1 MHTKKIEK
9 PHSYERLQH
18 RPINQALSS
27 SSFFDE
33 GYLSQIFADSS
44 VTFSRASLRMRNV
57 PTQGGVGVA
66 SITRSCWTMALH
78 ALEAIKYNEGR
89 LEVLNQLLLPSQSV
103 YEHITSVQEAWEA
116 IRSMKVG

>member
-1 MHTKKIEK
+1 MQRKLRNLIATKDCNTDRSIK
-9 PHSYERLQH
+9 HLV
-18 RPINQALSS
+18 ALVS
-27 SSFFDE
+27 
-33 GYLSQIFADSS
+33 LMKVIFPKFLLIP
-44 VTFSRASLRMRNV
+44 VSRASLRMRNV

-89 LEVLNQLLLPSQSV
+89 LEILNQLLLPSQSV

>member
-1 MHTKKIEK
+1 MHAKKIEK

-66 SITRSCWTMALH
+66 SITRSYWTM

-89 LEVLNQLLLPSQSV
+89 LEILNQLLLPSQSV